1 MKKLLSILLFVPI
14 LGYSQGGYYNDNKS
28 DISDLCDLI
37 RGNSFVSNVS
47 ADNALNRIL
56 EVTGM
61 AKRFVLYPCN
71 NINNCIATS
80 YRGIRYIL
88 YDRYFMEEI
97 ANNTS
102 SWSKISILAH
112 EVGHHVNGHSIDLLS
127 YASGQIDAPTLI
139 EKRQMEIEADEYS
152 GFVMQKL
159 GASLAQAQ
167 GAINRFSFNGDDSYS
182 THPNRVKRLAAI
194 ERGYNKAKGQSSSY
208 SNTSSTLTAEDYF
221 YRAYNAPENSHQ
233 FKIDNYDMC
242 INLNYEYKTDC
253 LTAAFKYNKVFYE
266 DRDLKPSEDLFFTIT
281 LIPLTTYE
289 RQLYKR

>member
-242 INLNYEYKTDC
+242 INLNYEYKSD
-253 LTAAFKYNKVFYE
+253 A
-266 DRDLKPSEDLFFTIT
+266 
-281 LIPLTTYE
+281 
-289 RQLYKR
+289 YK